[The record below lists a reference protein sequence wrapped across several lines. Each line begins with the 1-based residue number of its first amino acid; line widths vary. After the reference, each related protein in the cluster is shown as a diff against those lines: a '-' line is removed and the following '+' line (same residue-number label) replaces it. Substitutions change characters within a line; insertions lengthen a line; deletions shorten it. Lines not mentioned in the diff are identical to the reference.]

1 MKLFAVIIQTTAESQ
16 SFALLRLYAESED
29 KAIEESL
36 TFQSGQLVFICWSM
50 PEGQIG
56 YKLSFPGV
64 VALAAG
70 EPNLSSVVDEAVRTF
85 ATPFPF
91 SPSNQGVLH

>member
-1 MKLFAVIIQTTAESQ
+1 MELFAVIIQPTAESQ

-36 TFQSGQLVFICWSM
+36 AFQSGKLVFICWSM
-50 PEGQIG
+50 PNGQIG
-56 YKLSFPGV
+56 YKLSFPGI

-70 EPNLSSVVDEAVRTF
+70 EPNLTCVVDEAVRTF
-85 ATPFPF
+85 AIPQTPT
-91 SPSNQGVLH
+91 NQGPLH